1 MFTGLVEAV
10 GSVVGVRNTSDA
22 VELRVDLGECAAGL
36 GIGASVALSGVCC
49 TVTAVEARIAT
60 FWLSPETLRRTW
72 FSALRKGHN
81 LNVERCLRAGDPMG
95 GHIVQGHV
103 DGVGEVV
110 GAVDP
115 ALGGEWRVRVPHDL
129 ARYCVAKG
137 SIALDGVS
145 LTIAS
150 LAGAELTIALIPHT
164 ATHTTIGASRPGD
177 PVNVE
182 VDVLAKY
189 VERLLAAQKDRP

>member
-1 MFTGLVEAV
+1 MFTGLIEGV
-10 GSVVGVRNTSDA
+10 GRVAGRHNINDA
-22 VELRVDLGECAAGL
+22 MELWVDLGGFAAGVE
-36 GIGASVALSGVCC
+36 IGDSVALSGVCC
-49 TVTAVEARIAT
+49 TVTSLEARVAT

-72 FSALRKGHN
+72 FAALRVGHN
-81 LNVERCLRAGDPMG
+81 LNVERCLRSGDPMG

-110 GAVDP
+110 GPVDP
-115 ALGGEWRVRVPHDL
+115 NLGGEWRVRVPDDL

-150 LAGAELTIALIPHT
+150 LAGSELTIALIPHT
-164 ATHTTIGASRPGD
+164 ATHTTVGASRPGD

-182 VDVLAKY
+182 VDILAKY
-189 VERLLAAQKDRP
+189 VERLLAARGPQ

>member
-1 MFTGLVEAV
+1 
-10 GSVVGVRNTSDA
+10 
-22 VELRVDLGECAAGL
+22 
-36 GIGASVALSGVCC
+36 
-49 TVTAVEARIAT
+49 
-60 FWLSPETLRRTW
+60 
-72 FSALRKGHN
+72 
-81 LNVERCLRAGDPMG
+81 MG

-110 GAVDP
+110 GPVDP
-115 ALGGEWRVRVPHDL
+115 NLGGEWRVRVPGDL

-150 LAGAELTIALIPHT
+150 LAGSELTIALIPHT
-164 ATHTTIGASRPGD
+164 ATHTTIGAGRMGD
-177 PVNVE
+177 RVNVE

-189 VERLLAAQKDRP
+189 VERLLAGRSPQ

>member
-1 MFTGLVEAV
+1 MFTGLVE
-10 GSVVGVRNTSDA
+10 GLGRVVGVRNTSDA
-22 VELRVDLGECAAGL
+22 MELRVDLDVCAAGVE
-36 GIGASVALSGVCC
+36 IGASVALSGVCC
-49 TVTAVEARIAT
+49 TVTALEARVAT

-72 FSALRKGHN
+72 FAALRRGHN

-110 GAVDP
+110 GTVDP
-115 ALGGEWRVRVPHDL
+115 SRGGEWRVRVPDDL

-150 LAGAELTIALIPHT
+150 LVGPELTIALIPHT
-164 ATHTTIGASRPGD
+164 ATQTTIGAGCLGD

-189 VERLLAAQKDRP
+189 VERLLAARTAG